1 MDPAHSLAPNLGQVA
16 KLSEVQLAP
25 LYDWRVSPAS
35 HRVVVMFKEMMDAN
49 DLLGAYRQEARKKVC

>member
-16 KLSEVQLAP
+16 KLSEVQLTP

-35 HRVVVMFKEMMDAN
+35 HRVVVVFKEMMNAN